1 MHSTTSDNAAHQSE
15 AEWLAHIGS
24 LMGAEAAGMLVL
36 RADTPPRLV
45 TCGHTDDAINQ
56 YKDYFCTLDPLTSL
70 LAQRPA
76 GRALVIDTRSHPSYL
91 AQHELCA
98 DYLRPHGIDHVIA
111 TCWTEPDGTQRY
123 VGVQRFHGSAP
134 FEARDG
140 NEFDSL
146 IRHWRVSQ
154 ALPPMP
160 GFQAEGGTSRRN
172 ADIAAQLPH
181 PLAVVDSRLAV
192 IWANPAARCHEST
205 VWVALF
211 KARDRDPGQSSVRR
225 QLGELVLA
233 SLRQH
238 SELDSLITTTDL
250 RWIATAC
257 PLIGKPGLALLRMT
271 ALETTSRGLRS
282 RLERLFGLT
291 RAEAELSVQLT
302 EGKTLEVIASGR
314 NVSVET
320 VRTQLRATFKK
331 AGIHRQSE
339 LVCLVSRMNT

>member
-1 MHSTTSDNAAHQSE
+1 MHSTTSGNAAHQAE
-15 AEWLAHIGS
+15 EEWLAHIGN
-24 LMGAEAAGMLVL
+24 LMGAEAAGMLVVQ
-36 RADTPPRLV
+36 ADAPPRLV
-45 TCGHTDDAINQ
+45 TCGHTADAINQ
-56 YKDYFCTLDPLTSL
+56 YKDHFFTLDPLTSL

-123 VGVQRFHGSAP
+123 VGIQRFHGSTA

-140 NEFDSL
+140 NEFDKL
-146 IRHWRVSQ
+146 IRHWRISQ
-154 ALPPMP
+154 ALPPIP
-160 GFQAEGGTSRRN
+160 GFQAEGGTTRRN

-181 PLAVVDSRLAV
+181 PLAVVDSRLTV
-192 IWANPAARCHEST
+192 IWANPTARCHDGM
-205 VWVALF
+205 VWLALF
-211 KARDRDPGQSSVRR
+211 NARSRDPAQSSARR
-225 QLGELVLA
+225 QLGELILA

-238 SELDSLITTTDL
+238 SELDSLIITTDL
-250 RWIATAC
+250 RWIANAS

-302 EGKTLEVIASGR
+302 EGKSLEIIASSR

-331 AGIHRQSE
+331 TGIHRQSE

>member
-1 MHSTTSDNAAHQSE
+1 M
-15 AEWLAHIGS
+15 
-24 LMGAEAAGMLVL
+24 
-36 RADTPPRLV
+36 
-45 TCGHTDDAINQ
+45 
-56 YKDYFCTLDPLTSL
+56 
-70 LAQRPA
+70 
-76 GRALVIDTRSHPSYL
+76 
-91 AQHELCA
+91 
-98 DYLRPHGIDHVIA
+98 
-111 TCWTEPDGTQRY
+111 
-123 VGVQRFHGSAP
+123 
-134 FEARDG
+134 
-140 NEFDSL
+140 
-146 IRHWRVSQ
+146 
-154 ALPPMP
+154 
-160 GFQAEGGTSRRN
+160 
-172 ADIAAQLPH
+172 
-181 PLAVVDSRLAV
+181 VDSRLAV

-238 SELDSLITTTDL
+238 SELDGLITTTDL
-250 RWIATAC
+250 RWIATVC

-339 LVCLVSRMNT
+339 LVCLISRMNT